1 MVTGDN
7 IQTAKAIALEC
18 GILASDADASE
29 QIIEGKT
36 FRELSEQERES
47 AAQRISVGIIIHFY
61 LLYIMITYAPLR
73 IYQLSSNAQLNMENV
88 LHLQCTGGAS
98 LLKFGAYL
106 SITYYNSMPRENL
119 LNGCMLIYRSWEDLL
134 RPTSFYLFKPYANLG
149 K

>member
-18 GILASDADASE
+18 GILAPDADASE

-36 FRELSEQERES
+36 FRELSEQEREN
-47 AAQRISVGIIIHFY
+47 AARRISVGTILHLS
-61 LLYIMITYAPLR
+61 LLYITITYAPLQ
-73 IYQLSSNAQLNMENV
+73 IYQLSSNAQLYTQDV

-98 LLKFGAYL
+98 LIKFGAYL
-106 SITYYNSMPRENL
+106 SINYYHSMPRENL
-119 LNGCMLIYRSWEDLL
+119 LNGCMLIYRLWEDLL
-134 RPTSFYLFKPYANLG
+134 RPTSFCLFKPYANLG

>member
-36 FRELSEQERES
+36 FRELSEQEREN
-47 AAQRISVGIIIHFY
+47 AAQRISVGNIIHFS
-61 LLYIMITYAPLR
+61 LLYIMITYAPLQ
-73 IYQLSSNAQLNMENV
+73 IYQLSSNAKLTQDV

-106 SITYYNSMPRENL
+106 SITYYNSMPGENF
-119 LNGCMLIYRSWEDLL
+119 LNGCMLIYRLWEDLL